1 MRFYTVSHQ
10 HYCGIDLHTQVM
22 YLCILNQAGE
32 VLLHRNMK
40 SEPQAFLAAIAP
52 YREDLV
58 VGAECIFCWYWLAD
72 LCEREGIRFVLGHAL
87 YMKAI
92 HGGKVKNDKIDSA
105 KIAGLLRGG
114 MFPLAYV
121 YPAEMRSTRDLLRR
135 RQYLVRQRA
144 ELLSHVQ
151 NTNSQWNLP
160 QFAKKLDR
168 KSNRIDV
175 AQRFEDAAVRKSIE
189 ADCALLDRLGEL
201 IKELEAYLIRN
212 VRVHD
217 SRTGYRLRSVPGIGE
232 VLALVILYE
241 IQDVARFAT
250 VGQFCSYARL
260 VRGAKESAGKKAGP
274 MGRKIGNAHL
284 KWAFSEAVCLMMRE
298 LPQASAYVERQEKA
312 HGKGKAMSM
321 LAHKLGRAVYFMLK
335 RNDAF
340 DVKYFFAN

>member
-1 MRFYTVSHQ
+1 MRFYTVSHKY
-10 HYCGIDLHTQVM
+10 YCGIDLHTQVM
-22 YLCILNQAGE
+22 YLCILDQAGE
-32 VLLHRNMK
+32 VVLHRNMK

-92 HGGKVKNDKIDSA
+92 HGGKVKNDKFDSA

-135 RQYLVRQRA
+135 RQYLVRQQS

-151 NTNSQWNLP
+151 NTNSQWALP
-160 QFAKKLDR
+160 QFAKK
-168 KSNRIDV
+168 
-175 AQRFEDAAVRKSIE
+175 
-189 ADCALLDRLGEL
+189 
-201 IKELEAYLIRN
+201 
-212 VRVHD
+212 
-217 SRTGYRLRSVPGIGE
+217 
-232 VLALVILYE
+232 
-241 IQDVARFAT
+241 
-250 VGQFCSYARL
+250 
-260 VRGAKESAGKKAGP
+260 SAGKKAGP

-298 LPQASAYVERQEKA
+298 LPQAKAYVERQEKQ

-321 LAHKLGRAVYFMLK
+321 LAHNR
-335 RNDAF
+335 
-340 DVKYFFAN
+340 